1 MQFIEVDGLMLIRRL
16 IGPAFAGDV
25 LTNKAMSSNSRYF
38 GQDDA
43 SEQVAANIDALKP
56 PDIH

>member
-1 MQFIEVDGLMLIRRL
+1 MLIRRL